1 MKGMKNQMNTTKPKT
16 YVVRTYTA
24 SSLFENVQQLRYF
37 LKDSLGLVIQMS
49 TYTYDDE
56 KDMVYLI
63 ENFSE
68 ESFSEEKEQCLPPMF
83 TTDALFRELKDK
95 TSPVKQLCI
104 QTRKMFDNDFL
115 DGRFVLL
122 KEKVVTDWPGMITDL
137 HNAGKIKVQ
146 ETKSIFAVDR
156 RRFYFVG
163 DSEDTSVDVDFL
175 GTEMS
180 FEESDRVIEE
190 WLKL

>member
-1 MKGMKNQMNTTKPKT
+1 MNKPKK
-16 YVVRTYTA
+16 YVVRTYL
-24 SSLFENVQQLRYF
+24 SSHSMFENVQQLRDF
-37 LKDSLGLVIQMS
+37 LKDSLSLTIQMS

-63 ENFSE
+63 E
-68 ESFSEEKEQCLPPMF
+68 SFINEEKGRCMF
-83 TTDALFRELKDK
+83 TIDVLFQELKDK
-95 TSPVKQLCI
+95 TSPVKQICI
-104 QTRKMFDNDFL
+104 QTRRIFDNSFL
-115 DGRFVLL
+115 DGRRLILL
-122 KEKVVTDWPGMITDL
+122 KERVVTDWPGMITDL
-137 HNAGKIKVQ
+137 HNANKIKVQ
-146 ETKSIFAVDR
+146 ETKSILAVDKR
-156 RRFYFVG
+156 KFYFVG